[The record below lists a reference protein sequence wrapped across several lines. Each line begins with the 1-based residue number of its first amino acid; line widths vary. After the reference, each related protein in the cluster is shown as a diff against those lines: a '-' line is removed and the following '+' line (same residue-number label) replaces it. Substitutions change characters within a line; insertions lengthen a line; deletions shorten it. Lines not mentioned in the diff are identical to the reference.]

1 MTAATKKVEGFVED
15 ITATTVQV
23 SGKTIF
29 IPPEKRGEFKL
40 LNFAVKDVVKLTYD
54 GKGNFIS
61 AELLP
66 PGELPKTQTSPQ
78 AKIIDAEAEQKK
90 IHKEQLKAAG
100 FDTSTTPR
108 TTDPFNPVYIQED
121 NVTGPVTN
129 LQTATQTPPISSP
142 KNVHI
147 DKKDT
152 KHPLF
157 TGNVHIQNENPQNSG
172 KELQTSIPQPPRN
185 MYIQQDTSRLSE
197 REKNNTIILESLL
210 ARSVEIVNAT
220 YIQFHTSLG
229 NSEFMESLDAR
240 CNLIEKVTDRLY
252 DYIKQKVRDEQNENL
267 K

>member
-1 MTAATKKVEGFVED
+1 MTTATKNVEGFVED

-29 IPPEKRGEFKL
+29 IPPEKRGEFKS
-40 LNFAVKDVVKLTYD
+40 LNFVVKDVVKLTYD
-54 GKGNFIS
+54 AKGNFIS

-66 PGELPKTQTSPQ
+66 PGELPKTPTASQS
-78 AKIIDAEAEQKK
+78 KVIDAEAEQKK

-100 FDTSTTPR
+100 FETSTTPR

-121 NVTGPVTN
+121 NVTGPVKN

-152 KHPLF
+152 KPLP
-157 TGNVHIQNENPQNSG
+157 TGNVHIQKENPQNSG
-172 KELQTSIPQPPRN
+172 KELQTPIPQPPRN

-220 YIQFHTSLG
+220 YIQFPTSLS

-252 DYIKQKVRDEQNENL
+252 DYIKK
-267 K
+267 KGAI